1 LLDDAGFVDA
11 TAVRMLLGVVYLYA
25 ATRASE
31 AEARLEARDGGR
43 GL

>member
-25 ATRASE
+25 ATRGRESVTTRADYN
-31 AEARLEARDGGR
+31 RLGVS
-43 GL
+43 